1 MLLSKVRNTVGP
13 VLLGCSLCAPTFH
26 TAAQTISEKPQE
38 SVSVTA
44 VNSAMTA
51 ELFFVLL
58 LAELNLQS
66 GEPAAG
72 HSLLLE
78 AARKSNDTQLYQR
91 AVQSSPSAE
100 AALLSARAWRQ
111 AQPST
116 RAANRTLL
124 QLLVAMN
131 RISESAEPLKAEL
144 VQSSAQ
150 DLPLAIAT
158 IPRFYQQATDKKT
171 SVAVVEHVLAEYV
184 RNSTPPSLSTPAWI
198 SIGRLRLLADD
209 LNGALQATQHAMQQ
223 DASSTGA
230 GLLALELMNRK
241 VIGAEVLARRHM
253 ALQPSAEARMA
264 YARILLDGRRYN
276 EAMQQLQTLTVEK
289 PDFPEAWLVLGVLQ
303 QQEGQPLPAEIAL
316 NKYLSLASTPASTS
330 PENQGVDEKR
340 RGLAQAYVSLA
351 QIAEDRKD
359 LQAAQA
365 WLNKVEDPQTMVS
378 VQSRRASLLARQ
390 GKLEEARKLIQDLP
404 QETEAQARLKLMAE
418 VALLRESKNNLGA
431 YDLLV
436 QSQARFPNDPD
447 LQYEQAML
455 AEKLGKP
462 AEMERLLQQV
472 IAAKP
477 DYHHAYNALGFSMAD
492 RNVRLPEAKRLIRK
506 ALEAAPDDPFIQD
519 SLGWVEFR
527 LGNKPEA
534 LKILEA
540 AFRAKPDV
548 EIAAH
553 LGEVLWSLGQQARA
567 LSVWREAQKLN
578 ATNETLLET
587 LKRLRIKL

>member
-1 MLLSKVRNTVGP
+1 M
-13 VLLGCSLCAPTFH
+13 
-26 TAAQTISEKPQE
+26 
-38 SVSVTA
+38 
-44 VNSAMTA
+44 
-51 ELFFVLL
+51 
-58 LAELNLQS
+58 
-66 GEPAAG
+66 
-72 HSLLLE
+72 
-78 AARKSNDTQLYQR
+78 
-91 AVQSSPSAE
+91 
-100 AALLSARAWRQ
+100 
-111 AQPST
+111 
-116 RAANRTLL
+116 
-124 QLLVAMN
+124 
-131 RISESAEPLKAEL
+131 
-144 VQSSAQ
+144 
-150 DLPLAIAT
+150 
-158 IPRFYQQATDKKT
+158 
-171 SVAVVEHVLAEYV
+171 
-184 RNSTPPSLSTPAWI
+184 
-198 SIGRLRLLADD
+198 
-209 LNGALQATQHAMQQ
+209 
-223 DASSTGA
+223 
-230 GLLALELMNRK
+230 
-241 VIGAEVLARRHM
+241 
-253 ALQPSAEARMA
+253 
-264 YARILLDGRRYN
+264 
-276 EAMQQLQTLTVEK
+276 
-289 PDFPEAWLVLGVLQ
+289 
-303 QQEGQPLPAEIAL
+303 
-316 NKYLSLASTPASTS
+316 
-330 PENQGVDEKR
+330 
-340 RGLAQAYVSLA
+340 AQAYVSLA